1 MDFSTFFQKDGIASS
16 TSRGIIAGVIG
27 GLAGTAVKTLV
38 ENFLPVRK
46 IDQRS
51 AQIKIVDDLS
61 YKITGTPVSIQNEAI
76 AEQLVNIPFGASVGA
91 AYGYKKRDS
100 TAMKVMDGVA
110 FGATTWITTH
120 ETTFPVLG
128 LEPKPTD
135 IPIRMQANELLAHVL
150 FGVTTEVVRSIVND
164 RLKQRRLY

>member
-1 MDFSTFFQKDGIASS
+1 MEISTFFQKDSLASS

-61 YKITGTPVSIQNEAI
+61 YKITGTPVSIQNEAL
-76 AEQLVNIPFGASVGA
+76 AEQLINIPFGASVGA
-91 AYGYKKRDS
+91 AYGYKKRDN
-100 TAMKVMDGVA
+100 TRMEVMDGIA

-120 ETTFPVLG
+120 ETSLPLLG
-128 LEPKPTD
+128 LEAKPTD
-135 IPIRMQANELLAHVL
+135 VPIKMQVNELLAHVL
-150 FGVTTEVVRSIVND
+150 FGVTTEVVRSIVNN